1 MEYSGSR
8 ELGQGQN
15 MTGRISRIHV
25 IMPLLFLVLSLLV
38 SVLVWLFPSVVVWVT
53 GVLAL
58 ILVTIWT
65 YYDSQR
71 VQRAYPVLWKELHLG
86 RKISPF
92 WMAFATL
99 FLSVV
104 SLPLYALE
112 LHRIRKMQSIS
123 S

>member
-1 MEYSGSR
+1 
-8 ELGQGQN
+8 

-71 VQRAYPVLWKELHLG
+71 VQRAYPVLWKELHSG
-86 RKISPF
+86 REISPL
-92 WMAFATL
+92 WMGLATL

-104 SLPLYALE
+104 SLPLYAVE
-112 LHRIRKMQSIS
+112 LHRIRKMQSLS

>member
-1 MEYSGSR
+1 
-8 ELGQGQN
+8 
-15 MTGRISRIHV
+15 V

-38 SVLVWLFPSVVVWVT
+38 SVLMWLFLSVLAWVA

-58 ILVTIWT
+58 MLVTIWT

-71 VQRAYPVLWKELHLG
+71 VQRGNPALWKKLHPG
-86 RKISPF
+86 REISPF

-112 LHRIRKMQSIS
+112 LRRIRKMQSIS

>member
-1 MEYSGSR
+1 
-8 ELGQGQN
+8 

-86 RKISPF
+86 REISPF

-99 FLSVV
+99 LLSVV

-112 LHRIRKMQSIS
+112 LHRIRKMQSIPS
-123 S
+123 